1 LKKQILR
8 FGPWILLLAVG
19 TIAVPRTAN
28 TAPAPVPP
36 EEFPHMRS
44 AVNELREAKA
54 ELQHAAHDFCGHRAD
69 AVRATDAALRDIN
82 AAIACRR

>member
-1 LKKQILR
+1 MKKQILR
-8 FGPWILLLAVG
+8 FGPFALLLALG

-36 EEFPHMRS
+36 AEFPHMR
-44 AVNELREAKA
+44 AAANELREAKS
-54 ELQHAAHDFCGHRAD
+54 ELEHAAHDFCGHRAE
-69 AVRATDAALRDIN
+69 AVRATDAALKEIN